1 MSLIRGN
8 ASAAA
13 PTGAIQLFS
22 ADQTPE
28 GYERLSGLALPPDI
42 YARSQRVMLL
52 DHSLPVAAH
61 NYHWF
66 NDPTSTEHVYAATGT
81 SVYRLHLPTGQSEQ
95 LPAAPRDLG
104 TGGQYVSGV
113 CTRDGAAFYSVTSAS
128 TSTISTSYAFN
139 AQTRAWTS
147 ISSTRSGMSLTL
159 AYDES
164 TNVVYQFGGYKYSAS
179 GNAHS
184 YSVYAHDLSSNVIAE
199 LLDDSGAP
207 VVAPAALNAGSAVVL
222 GRYVLIACAG
232 LRTFNLDTRTFRGT
246 WVPPGTSTS
255 SAMYVIRL
263 TDAVALLSVA
273 GAFYTVTLDEAGG
286 VSIAAADIA
295 GVGTGTW
302 KLGTRGAAGLHG
314 PTGGGVLLFN
324 APTTSS
330 DGTTLGLC
338 IAAGLDTAPNAR
350 VFYARKK

>member
-28 GYERLSGLALPPDI
+28 GYERLSSLTLPPDI

-104 TGGQYVSGV
+104 SGGQFVSGV

-147 ISSTRSGMSLTL
+147 ISGTRSGMSLTL

-164 TNVVYQFGGYKYSAS
+164 THTVYQFGGYKYASA
-179 GNAHS
+179 GNTQS
-184 YSVYAHDLSSNVIAE
+184 YSVYAHDLTSNVITE
-199 LLDDSGAP
+199 LTDDSGAP

-222 GRYVLIACAG
+222 RSYVLIACSG
-232 LRTFNLDTRTFRGT
+232 LRVFDLTTKTFRSLGLPSGT
-246 WVPPGTSTS
+246 TTS
-255 SAMYVIRL
+255 SAMYVARL
-263 TDAVALLSVA
+263 SDTVALLSIA
-273 GAFYTVTLDEAGG
+273 GTFHTVSLSDEGG
-286 VSIAAADIA
+286 WALAPADIA